1 MGSKPFIVLISYFH
15 PPFLPAER
23 GSKPEP
29 GEVSSLNSSASSK
42 KDDSLKRDSH
52 ELNDSEEEEEGDL
65 LEDEDEVSSVD
76 EELTSTLFA
85 Y

>member
-1 MGSKPFIVLISYFH
+1 MGSKTLIVFISYFH
-15 PPFLPAER
+15 PPLPSAER

-29 GEVSSLNSSASSK
+29 GEVSSLNSSTSSK
-42 KDDSLKRDSH
+42 KDDSLKRDIH
-52 ELNDSEEEEEGDL
+52 ELNDSEEEEGDL

-76 EELTSTLFA
+76 EEMTSTLFA

>member
-1 MGSKPFIVLISYFH
+1 MGSKPFIVFISYFH
-15 PPFLPAER
+15 PPLHPA

-76 EELTSTLFA
+76 EEVTSTLFA